1 MSATNQ
7 GNQKPFEVTARAAKS
22 GQTDVL
28 EVEVKNASN
37 ETYAGQLLIELKL
50 PAQMASKDVGDA
62 SLKARGSKAPP
73 NMETLANV
81 ITPPAGWTV
90 WAYNSTE
97 EHMVVIRVFN
107 SAIDRRTARTAA
119 PYTSFAAGASLKLQ
133 LPLSPAAPTTV
144 YTLDYGYHF
153 GSGRG
158 TRVDGKITIVPAGQG
173 DWKPGVKF
181 WCEHATPTMLA
192 PGTEVNIQWEIDDGF
207 AATLRGPLPGGN
219 TQLFL
224 TREASG
230 PYNLKRG
237 SLPFVAVGPA
247 TYMLDAEVKGPKDQ
261 PNVQVIRTL
270 TFDIFSAQ
278 KYAHVSVR
286 PDGVMPNGQVQ
297 IKWAVWGV
305 SSASIKVGRRLSLDL
320 ELTEQN
326 LSGWYQGT
334 GVWRVNATSTI
345 EREQVRLSIT
355 TQGDESHPVTA
366 DINTNLWEKI
376 PDAPA
381 YTGRPLAMAV
391 AADHLGL
398 LTTDGV
404 WVAKVNTIDEGPQE
418 PGFSR
423 LQWINKSWHGL
434 AALGRNFA
442 ALFRQS
448 DDNFVIECYDKDG
461 RIQGGMTMPG
471 DFQAVARR
479 GGATFDMVSFGGRA
493 YVVVAAP
500 FNTRYARVAY
510 SVSFSPERTIRP
522 EPRLASLNHYRLV
535 PFDNALY
542 AYHRGSGRMFRF
554 GVTGDGELGPPLRAA
569 SAVNDEGVSM
579 IKTGTVVPLR
589 SILAVLDPS
598 ALPAFLTNPANPL
611 TALLNVA
618 GFQVKNLQ
626 TQLKSGDALPQDI
639 VYNPQKDKWVRC
651 GRGLKIE
658 DGTVI
663 GYRGGNSP
671 RLWAVRP
678 DGSWHMLAGA
688 TEKAFAP
695 EFVPQYTTKPLPPA
709 LDAFR
714 EFTITNRTGLEFVPL
729 DDVCQKG
736 ALPSFEAD
744 GPAELLTPIP
754 QSIKS
759 YGRQSF
765 KVAYSK
771 EETSQVVV
779 RMMVAGCRGL
789 RYFLEVTLS
798 GTDLQ
803 KITYAFRRLA
813 EDGSVASVPSAS
825 EWRMGNDV
833 AVSMTGTLGQ
843 RTSLYLMNQT
853 PHNSLILDPSVGLQ
867 AVSVWD
873 RVDISFQ
880 TPRFKVYV
888 PGEEK
893 LGHLW
898 VDIDFATTGGDC
910 EVSSGSRPQQSRI
923 RLNPDG
929 LKNLELSSETATGS
943 SARMREFERY
953 DGSKFRITPSNQDV
967 MVSLCQIRLRTK
979 TELDGVRL
987 GDGALTPDRKRLVLA
1002 LANPDNVARARVL
1015 VFDATTLEARQKE
1028 YDTKANVFS
1037 VPNAVAASTMYYDAV
1052 FAEPVRYTADYNF
1065 GVAWPQGFQGYDAV
1079 LALAESTERSVF
1091 NVLRKGNNFYLTV
1104 AYYGNNSEETLLDN
1118 ISHPSVIPPL
1128 AVSPD
1133 GSTAAIG
1140 DKGGLLIVDMRAGA
1154 GARRPRSVRIRNATE
1169 PMHLA
1174 FSNDGRWIY
1183 CAHATPAMSENPR
1196 RALHGSNLLVS
1207 RVSAHDA
1214 AQASLA
1220 LPNVPDKFGLTS
1232 NTRQPRPMNETYKEQ
1247 YAFSLAV
1254 SPDDRSLFVSAGATI
1269 MRVRLDTFELTPWRA
1284 NVELPCRLI
1293 GVVPRSDNAWTLFA
1307 LGSKYV
1313 GDGTKVDEYKTH
1325 LYHVLGPKG

>member
-7 GNQKPFEVTARAAKS
+7 DDKKPFEVAASAAKS
-22 GQTDVL
+22 GQADVL
-28 EVEVKNASN
+28 EVEVRNTSAD
-37 ETYAGQLLIELKL
+37 TYTGQLLVELKL
-50 PAQMASKDVGDA
+50 PAQMVSQDVADA
-62 SLKARGSKAPP
+62 SARARGSKSPP
-73 NMETLANV
+73 NMTALAGV
-81 ITPPAGWTV
+81 VAPPAGWTV

-97 EHMVVIRVFN
+97 EHVVVVRVFN
-107 SAIDRRTARTAA
+107 SEVNRTTARTTA

-133 LPLSPAAPTTV
+133 LPLSPAAASTL
-144 YTLDYGYHF
+144 YTLDYSYFF
-153 GSGRG
+153 GSGKG
-158 TRVDGKITIVPAGQG
+158 ARVDGKINIAPAGQG

-192 PGTEVNIQWEIDDGF
+192 PGTEVNIRWEIEDGV

-230 PYNLKRG
+230 PYNLEKG
-237 SLPFVAVGPA
+237 SLPFLAVGPA
-247 TYMLDAEVKGPKDQ
+247 TYMLDAEVKGPKGQ

-305 SSASIKVGRRLSLDL
+305 ETASIKVGIRQSLEL
-320 ELTEQN
+320 KLTEQN
-326 LSGWYQGT
+326 LSGSYQGT
-334 GVWRVNATSTI
+334 GVWRINAASNVAT
-345 EREQVRLSIT
+345 ERVRLSIT
-355 TQGDESHPVTA
+355 QGDETHAVTSE
-366 DINTNLWEKI
+366 INTNLWEKI
-376 PDAPA
+376 SDSPA
-381 YTGRPLAMAV
+381 YTGRPVAMAV
-391 AADHLGL
+391 AEGHLGL
-398 LTTDGV
+398 LTTEGV
-404 WVAKVNTIDEGPQE
+404 WVAKVNAMDEGSQE
-418 PGFSR
+418 PKFSK
-423 LQWINKSWHGL
+423 LQWSNKSWHGL
-434 AALGRNFA
+434 AALGPHFA
-442 ALFRQS
+442 ALFRQP
-448 DDNFVIECYDKDG
+448 DDNFVIECYYKDG
-461 RIQGGMTMPG
+461 RILDGMTMPS

-479 GGATFDMVSFGGRA
+479 TGATFDMVSFGGRV
-493 YVVVAAP
+493 YVVVTAP

-510 SVSFSPERTIRP
+510 SVSFLREKTIRP
-522 EPRLASLNHYRLV
+522 EPRLASLDHYRLV
-535 PFDNALY
+535 SFDDALY
-542 AYHRGSGRMFRF
+542 AYHRGTGRMLRF
-554 GVTGDGELGPPLRAA
+554 GVTGNGELGPPLRAA

-579 IKTGTVVPLR
+579 IKTGTIVPLR

-598 ALPAFLTNPANPL
+598 ALPAFLTNQTNPL
-611 TALLNVA
+611 MALLNVA
-618 GFQVKNLQ
+618 GFSVKNLQ

-651 GRGLKIE
+651 GRGLKVE
-658 DGTVI
+658 DGTVV
-663 GYRGGNSP
+663 GYRGGDSP

-695 EFVPQYTTKPLPPA
+695 EFVYQYTTKPLPPA
-709 LDAFR
+709 LDAVR
-714 EFTITNRTGLEFVPL
+714 EFTISNRTGLDFVPL

-736 ALPSFEAD
+736 ALASFEAD

-754 QSIKS
+754 QSIKT
-759 YGRQSF
+759 YGRQVF

-771 EETSQVVV
+771 EETSEVVV
-779 RMMVAGCRGL
+779 RMMVGGCRGL
-789 RYFLEVTLS
+789 RYFLEVILS
-798 GTDLQ
+798 GADLQ
-803 KITYAFRRLA
+803 KTTYAFRRLA
-813 EDGSVASVPSAS
+813 DDGSVASVPGAS
-825 EWRMGNDV
+825 EWRVGNDV
-833 AVSMTGTLGQ
+833 AVSMTGVLGQ

-853 PHNSLILDPSVGLQ
+853 PHNSLRLDPPAGPQ
-867 AVSVWD
+867 EVSVWD
-873 RVDISFQ
+873 RVDIGFQ

-888 PGEEK
+888 SGEEK

-898 VDIDFATTGGDC
+898 VDIDFAATGGDC
-910 EVSSGSRPQQSRI
+910 EVSSGSRPQQSRV

-929 LKNLELSSETATGS
+929 LKNLELSSETVTGS
-943 SARMREFERY
+943 SARMREFEKY

-1015 VFDATTLEARQKE
+1015 IFDTTTLEARQKE

-1065 GVAWPQGFQGYDAV
+1065 GVAWPQHFQGYDAV
-1079 LALAESTERSVF
+1079 LALAASTERNVF
-1091 NVLRKGNNFYLTV
+1091 NVLRKGNSFYLTV

-1154 GARRPRSVRIRNATE
+1154 GARRPRSVRIRTATE
-1169 PMHLA
+1169 PMHLV
-1174 FSNDGRWIY
+1174 FSNDGRWVY
-1183 CAHATPAMSENPR
+1183 CAHASPAMSENPR

-1214 AQASLA
+1214 TQASLA
-1220 LPNVPDKFGLTS
+1220 LPNVPEKFGLTT

-1269 MRVRLDTFELTPWRA
+1269 MQVRLDTFALTPWRA
-1284 NVELPCRLI
+1284 SVELPCRLV
-1293 GVVPRSDNAWTLFA
+1293 GVAPRSDNAWMVFA
-1307 LGSKYV
+1307 LGSRYV
-1313 GDGTKVDEYKTH
+1313 GDGVKVDEYKSH
-1325 LYHVLGPKG
+1325 LYHVLGPKV